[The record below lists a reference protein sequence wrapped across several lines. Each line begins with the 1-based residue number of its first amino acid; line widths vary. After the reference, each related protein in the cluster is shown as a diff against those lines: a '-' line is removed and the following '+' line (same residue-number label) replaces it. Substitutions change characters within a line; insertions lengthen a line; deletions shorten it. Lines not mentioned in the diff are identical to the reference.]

1 MNTPNKD
8 QPMSKTTNDLINE
21 ATEIVSTLD
30 DNGGELTEDLD
41 KQIAEWLDGCDDKS
55 GALLYARNAARA
67 RQAEA
72 AEYVEIFKAQKAKH
86 KRAEAAIV
94 KHQTNLLQGMEA
106 AGLGSK
112 AKGVWGSVSLRTSQA
127 VEVSDVEAL
136 PIGLTAITVRADKAK
151 IKKALKRGEE
161 IAGAVLVQNT
171 TAAWRTK

>member
-1 MNTPNKD
+1 
-8 QPMSKTTNDLINE
+8 MSKTTYELINE
-21 ATEIVSTLD
+21 ATEIVAMLD

-72 AEYVEIFKAQKAKH
+72 ADLIEIFKAQKARH
-86 KRAEAAIV
+86 KRSEARIV
-94 KHQTNLLQGMEA
+94 KYQTKLLQGMEA
-106 AGLGSK
+106 AIGKRPKVTGI
-112 AKGVWGSVSLRTSQA
+112 WGSVSLRTSQN
-127 VEVSDVEAL
+127 VEVWDVEAL
-136 PIGLTAITVRADKAK
+136 PIGLTAITVRAEKAK

-161 IAGAVLVQNT
+161 IEGAALIDNV

>member
-1 MNTPNKD
+1 MNKRTY
-8 QPMSKTTNDLINE
+8 DLINE
-21 ATEIVSTLD
+21 ATEIVATLD

-41 KQIAEWLDGCDDKS
+41 KQIAEWLGGCDDKS

-72 AEYVEIFKAQKAKH
+72 GDLIEIFKAQKAKH
-86 KRAEAAIV
+86 KRSEVAIV
-94 KHQTNLLQGMEA
+94 KYQTKLLQGMEA
-106 AGLGSK
+106 TGLGSK

-127 VEVSDVEAL
+127 VEVLDVETL

-161 IAGAVLVQNT
+161 IAGAVLVDNV